1 MAFILYQSMNL
12 ILCALVN
19 INLKYLDS
27 ISRNEYL
34 VTISFNYFH
43 THLIFFRRYREKY
56 KISEILK
63 KVLCVKLQ
71 GAVLRIK
78 GALLKSP
85 GRTFCALPSLGR
97 THSSPWFASTTPPA
111 VNQWG
116 GFKGTRPSKVP
127 ASYFWKFVLL
137 PLYNEELTEM
147 HCILIAPAPTQ
158 AQLQHNN
165 RCRQSDLRLLAP

>member
-56 KISEILK
+56 KIS
-63 KVLCVKLQ
+63 
-71 GAVLRIK
+71 
-78 GALLKSP
+78 
-85 GRTFCALPSLGR
+85 
-97 THSSPWFASTTPPA
+97 
-111 VNQWG
+111 
-116 GFKGTRPSKVP
+116 
-127 ASYFWKFVLL
+127 LL
-137 PLYNEELTEM
+137 PKLYCVTLLLSKNSSFFLLCSKLNGVYFDSADSADSEWAISAVAGTG
-147 HCILIAPAPTQ
+147 AGTGAG
-158 AQLQHNN
+158 AD
-165 RCRQSDLRLLAP
+165 SDAGADAGAMAVTFS